1 MFVFLWLVAGGVWA
15 QATPG
20 FVIQSNVPDVLTP
33 GEAGSIEV
41 FVKANDPERSLSEA
55 VVFLNVVEHDEA
67 KRYPQASYRLF
78 SSAEEETKTLQRV
91 LSGDAL
97 REGVSIRL
105 NYQLR
110 DNVKPA
116 TYSVVIQVFNGTN
129 VNPNRV
135 SVKQRLAMKAFKFV
149 IEP

>member
-1 MFVFLWLVAGGVWA
+1 MIVFLWLVAGLVAA
-15 QATPG
+15 QDTPG

-41 FVKANDPERSLSEA
+41 FVKANDPEHHLSEA

-78 SSAEEETKTLQRV
+78 SSAEEETETLQRV

-116 TYSVVIQVFNGTN
+116 TYSVVIQVFNGNN

-135 SVKQRLAMKAFKFV
+135 SIKQRLAMKPFVFV